1 MLIFLLSVADEAQR
15 DKVEEIYR
23 KYHVEMF
30 KVAMCKLRGR
40 PNQQSEAEEA
50 LQNAFLKIIEYYDSI
65 RFDESE
71 ACLRAYYLAI
81 VTNEAINIL
90 KRHTE
95 HICIEEIEE
104 RLPSN
109 EDFLEQLCLQTEYAQ
124 VVQAIADLDDRY
136 SIPLQLKYV
145 EQLSV
150 DEISALLDQSV
161 KTVYTNISRGKSR
174 LLKQLK
180 LSRKGYG
187 A

>member
-30 KVAMCKLRGR
+30 KVAMVKLRGR

-65 RFDESE
+65 RFEENE

-90 KRHTE
+90 NRQTNHV
-95 HICIEEIEE
+95 CIEEIEE
-104 RLPSN
+104 KLPSD
-109 EDFLEQLCLQTEYAQ
+109 EDFLEQLCLKTEYAR
-124 VVQAIADLDDRY
+124 VVEAITELDDRY
-136 SIPLQLKYV
+136 SIPLQLRYV

-150 DEISALLDQSV
+150 DEISALLDMNV
-161 KTVYTNISRGKSR
+161 KTVYNNISRGKSR

-180 LSRKGYG
+180 STGKGYG